1 MDMQTLIN
9 VVAGG
14 ALAVAG
20 WFARQMWGAV
30 NELRD
35 DLAKLREELPKT
47 YVTRGD
53 FKEGINE
60 IKALLITIDGKLDR
74 KADRA

>member
-14 ALAVAG
+14 ALAAVG

-35 DLAKLREELPKT
+35 DLSRLREELPKT

-53 FKEGINE
+53 FKEGISE
-60 IKALLITIDGKLDR
+60 IKALLITIDAKLDR
-74 KADRA
+74 KADRP

>member
-14 ALAVAG
+14 ALAAVG

-30 NELRD
+30 NELRA
-35 DLAKLREELPKT
+35 DLSKLREELPSR
-47 YVTRGD
+47 YVAKDD
-53 FKEGINE
+53 FRDAVQELKS
-60 IKALLITIDGKLDR
+60 LLIDINHKLDR
-74 KADRA
+74 KADK